1 MKKMIGTILV
11 LILLVT
17 AVVLVIRL
25 QKQQIETLDF
35 VEDGNAYLRL
45 DMKTLTR
52 QGATFVI
59 GNYETQGVPQP
70 EIKYNQNYRI
80 EVKKEGKWSEV
91 QLAKNAPKQEEG
103 KIRQKQYYEEEEWV
117 DWSNRYGTLPNGE
130 YRYVKWLE
138 IDGKKVKLASDFT
151 IVDSTIQSRNN
162 RQYEKVE
169 KLSLTVQKETIRRT
183 EMSIVLQSEIV
194 SFFSQV
200 LEDNETSYTYP
211 GLFENLY
218 WIEYK
223 KDGVWTAY
231 PQLPGVEREPEDATE
246 SGLVPD
252 RKQNTLT
259 AKVIWKNRY
268 GELPN
273 GEYRYVKYCNGSQ
286 YNYVEFVIDDTVPK
300 EEKAEKATD
309 ISAKIKEG
317 TLTRTSAT
325 LEITDKRNSEA
336 IWYSNGYWIE
346 KKNYLG
352 NWEMLKRK
360 IMQPEFI
367 ERSYHSASKGNT
379 QTTTKE
385 VKWSDELEKGT
396 YRYVEEIEENK
407 TGKKQYYVVEFEIA
421 EDTISSIADLPIEQK
436 QATDVSMKIKEGTLT
451 KTSATF
457 VITDKR
463 DLSRAWRID
472 YYTIEKKNETGAWEK
487 LQEKGKPSI
496 ALKMEKVQSEVSE
509 KTIDWTEKYGALP
522 AGTYRLVME
531 DGNSKYFWVDFTI
544 QNETTEDIMVVH

>member
-35 VEDGNAYLRL
+35 VEDGNVYLRL

-91 QLAKNAPKQEEG
+91 QPAKNAPKQEEG

-117 DWSNRYGTLPNGE
+117 DWSNRHGTLPNGE

-200 LEDNETSYTYP
+200 LDNNETSYTYP

-379 QTTTKE
+379 PTTTKE
-385 VKWSDELEKGT
+385 VT
-396 YRYVEEIEENK
+396 CPR
-407 TGKKQYYVVEFEIA
+407 
-421 EDTISSIADLPIEQK
+421 
-436 QATDVSMKIKEGTLT
+436 
-451 KTSATF
+451 
-457 VITDKR
+457 
-463 DLSRAWRID
+463 
-472 YYTIEKKNETGAWEK
+472 
-487 LQEKGKPSI
+487 
-496 ALKMEKVQSEVSE
+496 
-509 KTIDWTEKYGALP
+509 
-522 AGTYRLVME
+522 
-531 DGNSKYFWVDFTI
+531 
-544 QNETTEDIMVVH
+544 H